1 MLLLP
6 LAVAACGGGGGRNGP
21 YASYRAPGVRNYA
34 APGSSIDPW
43 GPYIREAAAR
53 YGVPETFIR
62 EVMRQ
67 ESGGH
72 EYLNGE
78 LITSSAGAMGLM
90 QVMPA
95 TYAVLSERNGLGSDP
110 YDPHDNIMAG
120 TALIRDLYE
129 KYGSPAFLAAYD
141 AGPRRLDDYLAGRG
155 ELPNETIAYLD
166 NVAPRLVGA
175 SPMTGPLVAFA
186 GNPGEA
192 PPVSPVATQV
202 PVEVAEATPPPQTLA
217 GSPVW
222 QSPLTPPAAPAPV
235 MAPPPAPQQVAA
247 YSPPLAPAYSPAAAP
262 VLSPPPGPVRT
273 QLMTAHMEPRMV
285 LVRTPYP
292 PRAAPSRFA
301 LIPSAYADTPVH
313 NYADVRWGV
322 QVGAFGN
329 AAQAHE
335 VADTARTI
343 APAQLRPARTV
354 VAAVSHPDGRTYY
367 RARLVGITEPAAGNA
382 CRTLTYHQ
390 WQCVAVPP
398 GG

>member
-1 MLLLP
+1 
-6 LAVAACGGGGGRNGP
+6 
-21 YASYRAPGVRNYA
+21 
-34 APGSSIDPW
+34 
-43 GPYIREAAAR
+43 
-53 YGVPETFIR
+53 VPETFIR

-95 TYAVLSERNGLGSDP
+95 TYAVLSERNGLGSDA

-192 PPVSPVATQV
+192 PPVAAMPTQA
-202 PVEVAEATPPPQTLA
+202 PVEVAEVVPPPQTVP
-217 GSPVW
+217 GSEVW
-222 QSPLTPPAAPAPV
+222 QAPLPPEPAPE
-235 MAPPPAPQQVAA
+235 MAPRPVSRPAETMAPPQQVA
-247 YSPPLAPAYSPAAAP
+247 YSPRPTP
-262 VLSPPPGPVRT
+262 VLSPPPTPARSAV
-273 QLMTAHMEPRMV
+273 MTAQVEPRMV
-285 LVRTPYP
+285 LVRTPLP
-292 PRAAPSRFA
+292 PRQAPSRFA

-343 APAQLRPARTV
+343 AAAQLRPARTV
-354 VAAVSHPDGRTYY
+354 VAAVSQPDGRTYY

-382 CRTLTYHQ
+382 CRTLTHHQ
-390 WQCVAVPP
+390 WECVAVPP

>member
-1 MLLLP
+1 MSVKFRFTVILLP
-6 LAVAACGGGGGRNGP
+6 LAVAACGGGSRSGP
-21 YASYRAPGVRNYA
+21 YVSYRAPGVRNYA
-34 APGSSIDPW
+34 APGSPADPW

-53 YGVPETFIR
+53 YAVPETFIR

-95 TYAVLSERNGLGSDP
+95 TYAVLSERNGLGSDA

-186 GNPGEA
+186 GNPGQA
-192 PPVSPVATQV
+192 PPLSPVPAQA
-202 PVEVAEATPPPQTLA
+202 PLEVAEAVPPPQTLP
-217 GSPVW
+217 GSQVW
-222 QSPLTPPAAPAPV
+222 QAPLPAPEMAPQPAAPAQTI
-235 MAPPPAPQQVAA
+235 APPPPPASVPQRVPQMVAQA
-247 YSPPLAPAYSPAAAP
+247 
-262 VLSPPPGPVRT
+262 
-273 QLMTAHMEPRMV
+273 EPRMV
-285 LVRTPYP
+285 LVRTKLP
-292 PRAAPSRFA
+292 PRQAQSRFA

-329 AAQAHE
+329 PAQAHE

-343 APAQLRPARTV
+343 APAQLRPAHTV
-354 VAAVSHPDGRTYY
+354 VAVVSHADGRTFY
-367 RARLVGITEPAAGNA
+367 RARLVGMTEPAADIA